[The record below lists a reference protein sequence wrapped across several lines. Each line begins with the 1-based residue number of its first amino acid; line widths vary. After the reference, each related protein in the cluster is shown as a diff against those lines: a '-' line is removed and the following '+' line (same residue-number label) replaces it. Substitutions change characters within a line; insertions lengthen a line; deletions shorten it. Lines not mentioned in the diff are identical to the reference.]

1 MSNRPKTS
9 SSSAVRARAAGQGGG
24 GSAGLWIVIAVIVAI
39 GAVLVAAVVIAGG
52 GGDDGGDP
60 SVVAGDTP
68 IGELIVQG
76 EPQVEGS
83 PLSDMPESGPD
94 PDVGSPVPTLTG
106 QAFDASP
113 IVIEPGAEPMV
124 LAFLAHWC
132 RHCQAEVPRLAD
144 HVDEVGA
151 PEGVAVYG
159 VATGTDE
166 GQPNFPPGEWLAEEG
181 WPFPTLVDSLEGTA
195 AQAYGLTGFPYFV
208 VVDADGNLVQR
219 TSGELSTEQFD
230 ALVGAART
238 GQPADLQAGAAS
250 AG

>member
-1 MSNRPKTS
+1 MSNRPGKT
-9 SSSAVRARAAGQGGG
+9 SSSAVRARAAGQGAGG
-24 GSAGLWIVIAVIVAI
+24 NAGLWIVIGVIVVIGIAI
-39 GAVLVAAVVIAGG
+39 VAGVLIAS
-52 GGDDGGDP
+52 GGDDGEGSP
-60 SVVAGDTP
+60 VAGDTP
-68 IGELIVQG
+68 VADLIVQG
-76 EPQVEGS
+76 EPQVEGA

-94 PDVGSPVPTLTG
+94 PDVGAPVPTLSG

-113 IVIEPGAEPMV
+113 LTIEPGTEPMV
-124 LAFLAHWC
+124 VVFLAHWC
-132 RHCQAEVPRLAD
+132 PHCQAEVPRITE
-144 HVDEVGA
+144 HVAEVGA

-159 VATGTDE
+159 VATGTNE

-195 AQAYGLTGFPYFV
+195 AEAYGLTGFPYFV

-230 ALVGAART
+230 ALVEAART
-238 GQPADLQAGAAS
+238 GQPADLQAGASS